1 VGAGTQYL
9 LDKESDDKYLPFFL
23 VKGCLPLPR
32 QEFSYL
38 GKELSLLC
46 LRLAGASDFFRG
58 VQGLSVSG
66 GVLQVGNYSRGKYR
80 KLK

>member
-1 VGAGTQYL
+1 MGAGTQYL

-46 LRLAGASDFFRG
+46 LRLAG
-58 VQGLSVSG
+58 
-66 GVLQVGNYSRGKYR
+66 
-80 KLK
+80 